1 VSFED
6 FERAI
11 HSPHLKAVARHW
23 NEARGPGLMPSW
35 QDLKPSRI
43 AGQLSI
49 IWSYIYDPSTDEFR
63 GRLAGDR
70 IVQVISRNIRGLPL
84 KDVHP
89 ETFPWLQG
97 MLHRV
102 AIEAMAFRSAGPV
115 YKQAARLEYGE
126 RIVLPLGHGGIAD
139 GVLGATEYH
148 RAQFVPGVAIEPVA
162 PNEEW
167 YALRQSS
174 PVGG

>member
-1 VSFED
+1 MTEYQSKAQMACMSRALLHAAPHHGCHGCKTLYFTARHCAPESCCVRSVREKEPTAVAFDE

-23 NEARGPGLMPSW
+23 NEARGAGLMPAW

-43 AGQLSI
+43 SGQLSI

-70 IVQVISRNIRGLPL
+70 IVQVISRNIRGLSL

-89 ETFPWLQG
+89 ETFPWL
-97 MLHRV
+97 
-102 AIEAMAFRSAGPV
+102 
-115 YKQAARLEYGE
+115 
-126 RIVLPLGHGGIAD
+126 
-139 GVLGATEYH
+139 
-148 RAQFVPGVAIEPVA
+148 
-162 PNEEW
+162 
-167 YALRQSS
+167 
-174 PVGG
+174 